1 MKKVLLSLVAIICA
15 TSYVIADGDNVGPNI
30 QWWYTDTKQLVRFTG
45 YGPMYDYELSTNQP
59 PWWFVNPYYYELADG
74 ITTIG
79 NNAFYGSW
87 LKSFNFPTS
96 LTSIG
101 EYAFISCSFE
111 SKNITLPDNLQ
122 TIGDLAFA
130 STNITSVYLGSKVK
144 SLGREAFYGCRKLAN
159 FTVSSSNPYFTSV
172 DGVLYNKS
180 MTEVIAF
187 PMGDAKGRTSYVVPD
202 GVTKIGH
209 YAFKPGT
216 YYVCQLT
223 SIELPRTLKE
233 IEGNGL
239 SCYEITSITCA
250 AKVPPVATESSFYE
264 MKSSATITV
273 PTGKTAAYKA
283 APGWSK
289 FTNYVEKDFPDYI
302 DPDCDVP
309 TNIHVDGEAGYSQT
323 KVAWTAGNQNY
334 FGVRYK
340 KSSDSKYIEYP
351 NRIPKAESA
360 VILSPLEP
368 KTSYDVIVYGI
379 CGTTIDS
386 DTLSANSAVFTFTT
400 ADVPAEQTMP
410 TVENG
415 WVYYGTNTF
424 AGSGELS
431 EGSYWGIKIP
441 TNTAVDKYLDKVSV
455 YAMDNSECE
464 IVIMKGG
471 NTPNNATK
479 AWSQTVVPQTANN
492 VCEFEL
498 IDPVEYEKSK
508 NLWVFFRNTGEDYGK
523 TFPVSYM
530 SDVNASN
537 ARWLGMAG
545 GSDISWMD
553 LKDIAP
559 DFTYTAWL
567 VNAHF
572 TNTPVYHPYAKDLAT
587 STVSNTGAVIVWKGR
602 GDKYELRY
610 RMEDNPEQEWTVIE
624 NIATKSRTITGLK
637 KNVYYEVQVR
647 AKQGEEYSD
656 WSEVLRFYTEK
667 KQAID
672 NVQTDKQSA
681 TKLLK
686 NGQLLII
693 RDGKTYNATGIRV
706 E

>member
-1 MKKVLLSLVAIICA
+1 MKKVILSIIAIICIA
-15 TSYVIADGDNVGPNI
+15 SFALADTSGKCGDGVN
-30 QWWYTDTKQLVRFTG
+30 YTYTTEDRKVALSGT
-45 YGPMYDYELSTNQP
+45 GPMYNFNSLNHAPWYSRSVYRVVMTGTITSVGDYAFSGQYDLTELTFCSYIDSIGEGAFASCFGLTSVTLPDRLTKIKAEAFYANTKLTSITIPAKVSSIASSAFKECQSITKFMVASTNQ
-59 PWWFVNPYYYELADG
+59 YYVAE
-74 ITTIG
+74 
-79 NNAFYGSW
+79 
-87 LKSFNFPTS
+87 
-96 LTSIG
+96 
-101 EYAFISCSFE
+101 
-111 SKNITLPDNLQ
+111 
-122 TIGDLAFA
+122 
-130 STNITSVYLGSKVK
+130 
-144 SLGREAFYGCRKLAN
+144 
-159 FTVSSSNPYFTSV
+159 
-172 DGVLYNKS
+172 DGVLYDKKKTTLLN
-180 MTEVIAF
+180 F
-187 PMGDAKGRTSYVVPD
+187 PMADEKNRVSYSVPV
-202 GVTKIGH
+202 GVTTISE
-209 YAFKPGT
+209 YAFQNSAKL
-216 YYVCQLT
+216 Q
-223 SIELPRTLKE
+223 SIELPRTVKSLE
-233 IEGNGL
+233 YASL
-239 SCYEITSITCA
+239 SSAKLTAITCA
-250 AKVPPVATESSFYE
+250 AKVPPAAAYAFQDTP
-264 MKSSATITV
+264 SSATITI

-289 FTNYVEKDFPDYI
+289 FTNFVEKDYPDYI
-302 DPDCDVP
+302 DPDCNVP
-309 TNIHVDGEAGYSQT
+309 TGITTLGPIGYNEVT
-323 KVAWTAGNQNY
+323 ITWAEGNQRY

-351 NRIPKAESA
+351 NRISKWDRA
-360 VILSPLEP
+360 VSLTALEP
-368 KTSYDVIVYGI
+368 KTSYDVVVYGI
-379 CGTTIDS
+379 CGTTIES
-386 DTLSANSAVFTFTT
+386 DTLRANSAVFTFTT
-400 ADVPAEQTMP
+400 ADVPAEQTKP

-415 WVYYGTNTF
+415 WAYYGDNNF
-424 AGSGELS
+424 ANSGDLP
-431 EGSYWGIKIP
+431 EGSYWGIMIP
-441 TNTAVDKYLDKVSV
+441 KNTSVDKYLDKVSV

-464 IVIMKGG
+464 IVIMTNGATPVNATTVWSQKAIPQ
-471 NTPNNATK
+471 TPN
-479 AWSQTVVPQTANN
+479 S

-498 IDPVEYEKSK
+498 IDPVQYDKSK

-537 ARWLGMAG
+537 ARWLGLAG

-572 TNTPVYHPYAKDLAT
+572 TNTPVYHPYAKDLYT
-587 STVSNTGAVIVWKGR
+587 STVSNTGAVIVWSGR

-624 NIATKSRTITGLK
+624 NISSKSRTITGLK

-672 NVQTDKQSA
+672 NVQADKQSA

-686 NGQLLII
+686 NGQLYIL
-693 RDGKTYNATGIRV
+693 RDGKMYNITGMRI